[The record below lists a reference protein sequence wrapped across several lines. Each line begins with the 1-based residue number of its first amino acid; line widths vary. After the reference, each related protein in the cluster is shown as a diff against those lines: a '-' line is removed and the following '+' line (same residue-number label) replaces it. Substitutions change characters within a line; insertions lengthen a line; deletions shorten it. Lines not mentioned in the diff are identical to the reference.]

1 MLPRVADVTEEASIH
16 AAKLARRLKKER
28 MTLATAE
35 SCTGGLLTSI
45 LTDISGASKWFKRGW
60 ITYSDKSKQEEL
72 GVDEEL
78 FVQGEGSAGAVS
90 KEVAEAMAAGA
101 TERAG
106 SDMAISITGIAG
118 PTGEREGKAIGL
130 VWVGV
135 QLQDKLEAHSA
146 EFGHGGRY
154 RNKEAFVNFAL
165 RTALQIWD
173 DHFSE
178 EEPETESD
186 EEDDRQN
193 VDDENDS
200 QPLDSA
206 LKTVTG
212 GNILDNVVDWDGE
225 PEGEEGGKEEES
237 STSIPGADVDW
248 DE

>member
-1 MLPRVADVTEEASIH
+1 MLPRAADVTEEASIH
-16 AAKLARRLKKER
+16 AAKLARRLKQER
-28 MTLATAE
+28 MWLATAE

-60 ITYSDKSKQEEL
+60 ITYSDESKKDEL

-78 FVQGEGSAGAVS
+78 IVRGEGSAGAVS
-90 KEVAEAMAAGA
+90 KEVAEAMATGA
-101 TERAG
+101 AERAG
-106 SDMAISITGIAG
+106 TDMAISITGIAG
-118 PTGEREGKAIGL
+118 PTGETEGKEVGL

-135 QLQDKLEAHSA
+135 QLQDQLEARSA
-146 EFGHGGRY
+146 EFGHGDRY
-154 RNKEAFVNFAL
+154 RNKEAFANFAL

-178 EEPETESD
+178 EEPEAESD
-186 EEDDRQN
+186 EEEDPQN
-193 VDDENDS
+193 EDEVNDT
-200 QPLDSA
+200 QQLDSA
-206 LKTVTG
+206 LKTVSG

-225 PEGEEGGKEEES
+225 PETVEEP